1 MKKKILKAIASF
13 EPGGCMEDFAQCI
26 AESIDNANL
35 FEPILDFISVYF
47 RMDID
52 HSDDFVAD
60 FVITMI
66 ELQNECDYYQ
76 LEVS

>member
-1 MKKKILKAIASF
+1 MKEKILKAMAGF
-13 EPGGCMEDFAQCI
+13 EQGDCMENFAQCI

-47 RMDID
+47 RMDIN

-60 FVITMI
+60 FVIAII
-66 ELQNECDYYQ
+66 ELQKECDYYQ
-76 LEVS
+76 LEEY